1 MPATKQKPPT
11 TPIAR
16 NWRFIVRRGLCF
28 AVLVVVGWVAAAWYV
43 PRPDEVLRI
52 PVNVANEQRA
62 IGVEVFRA
70 TTDRQGHKPVVVL
83 LHGVEGGKRF
93 VAQRRRTA
101 DQLRRQGYATFIV
114 HYFDAVDYDDLW
126 VLKDDGQIDTDRVQ
140 RVSDQDAEK
149 WTEAVAN
156 VIDIICDRPDVD
168 RTRLAIDGYSLGGF
182 IALAV
187 SNRCQT
193 SPELPDIR
201 AVVVNWGACFA
212 ATEFHPKFPP
222 TLFVHGQRDQTIPLA
237 LAHNTMSLLTKAGV
251 ETELCVVP
259 DAKHVAMSE
268 ESNQRTLAFLQKQLM
283 VP

>member
-1 MPATKQKPPT
+1 MLRCSGGRRLGSGGVVRPTPGRSPAGFRSMSPT
-11 TPIAR
+11 SNVPSAS
-16 NWRFIVRRGLCF
+16 RRSF
-28 AVLVVVGWVAAAWYV
+28 
-43 PRPDEVLRI
+43 
-52 PVNVANEQRA
+52 
-62 IGVEVFRA
+62 A

-182 IALAV
+182 RPSPSPIVARRRPNCLTSARWLSIGASALPQRSSTQSSRPHCSCMA
-187 SNRCQT
+187 SGIKPFRWLWRITPCHC
-193 SPELPDIR
+193 SPRR
-201 AVVVNWGACFA
+201 AWKPNSASC
-212 ATEFHPKFPP
+212 
-222 TLFVHGQRDQTIPLA
+222 
-237 LAHNTMSLLTKAGV
+237 
-251 ETELCVVP
+251 
-259 DAKHVAMSE
+259 
-268 ESNQRTLAFLQKQLM
+268 RTRSMLR
-283 VP
+283 